1 MNHLRNLRE
10 VATVPVA
17 VIAAVTVFMGML
29 VIVRVAVLVRMI
41 MRMAV
46 AMIAFAAIRQMHIK
60 LHPINRTFLPAI
72 SAKGIALELEFF

>member
-1 MNHLRNLRE
+1 MTIIT
-10 VATVPVA
+10 AMA
-17 VIAAVTVFMGML
+17 VLMGMF
-29 VIVRVAVLVRMI
+29 VVMRVAVLVRMI